1 MILNKDVLVNNII
14 TEISDNSNGQ
24 ISPYDVRHNLL
35 DIIDSAYLLIRG
47 YPLDGTNFSTLNYRT
62 TRVGENTLTTVG
74 LAGHISSDN
83 TAVGH
88 SALKSNFQGIQNT
101 AIGSQSLFCNV
112 YGENNSALGFN
123 SLAGNTIGHGNVG
136 LGNFTLHNNKSGSF
150 NIAIGHGA
158 AYYLKNQSNKLV
170 IGSHNIDYDYI
181 CDNPE
186 GSGLKPL
193 IQGDL
198 SNFKLGIAVSNLH
211 NEGVLQVSGVISPEA
226 TAIYDIGSPNYR
238 WRSGYF
244 SDALSFSSNQ
254 RFQRTNTDIV
264 LTSDLSISG
273 DLSVLGNTAVSG
285 NLVPSVH
292 NLYDIGALNNI
303 WNYGYFNNI
312 FVSGVAT
319 FNRLVA
325 FEKCDFFCKTIT
337 LANSGS
343 ISLDGGGAESIY
355 DYSHEPSPFSTDCG
369 YLTDEQL
376 HGAGFNIES
385 SGEGYFRTYSFTFV
399 PPNYSLSCAGTEDP
413 YALASWNSNIS
424 LHLSSGAHVKTDRVM
439 FPTNINIVQQP
450 ECLGIFSRD
459 NDLFVAYEDLVEEQE
474 DLAGVGDINFY
485 ANSGQVSEYC
495 LTLAAPR
502 SGVLI
507 KQRFLNN
514 VIDKTVD
521 TLNNN
526 LDNLDGF
533 EIQYIND
540 SNGLVYGPS
549 ANRLVVGSYDKT
561 SYPVN
566 VLSLMQSDEDEGVV
580 CITNLSP
587 ASQNV
592 LPETTLNIRSA
603 NNAIARLT
611 AENDAQ
617 TKSAIQLVGEIN
629 CLANAFEAEYLNGSG
644 MANLNM
650 YKDFVKTAYFRLYP
664 NNTIGLFTGSGTS
677 NAMLTIGDSV
687 FNNAVVSMHEN
698 TNTITAASGYGK
710 LYVSPKS
717 VPRQSHAAYLMDGSG
732 NRHDLVVNPLD
743 VVDARGLYTD
753 ASGNTFGGRYCPDK
767 RDDLTGIFRNTAI
780 GSGAC
785 FLIASGAVDNVVF
798 GASAASGI
806 TSGQRNIIIG
816 SHTGRNIASST
827 DNVFIGSYI
836 GSGINSS
843 HNFLVGSS
851 GLVLL
856 QGKLGP
862 TNSAKHLSMPSGGNF
877 SVYDLN
883 NTNALSI
890 KPNLIEVNDF
900 SGNDYPANNL
910 TISFI
915 GNSSANL
922 LVLNHASSPMIN
934 TTTYQS
940 PTQPR
945 PYAQLNG
952 DLRLRGAIRFSNN
965 TSLDSASF
973 LGDIE
978 QNSQD
983 IDNLQSAL
991 SSLFVEGY
999 TTARIQA
1006 PSSPN
1011 SPTTGVLQIKNKN
1024 WVTIGEIM
1032 LINRDTTSE
1041 IHQGAYVVAIKIN
1054 DEYRPL
1060 WISAKDTACECCNR

>member
-88 SALKSNFQGIQNT
+88 SSLKSNFQGAQNT
-101 AIGSQSLFCNV
+101 AVGSQSLFCNV
-112 YGENNSALGFN
+112 YGDNNAAFGFS
-123 SLAGNTIGHGNVG
+123 SLAGNTIGNGNVG
-136 LGNFTLHNNKSGSF
+136 FGNFALHNNKSGSF

-158 AYYLKNQSNKLV
+158 GYYINNQSNRLV
-170 IGSHNIDYDYI
+170 IASHNINYDYI
-181 CDNPE
+181 CDNPN
-186 GSGLKPL
+186 GSGLVPL
-193 IQGDL
+193 VQGDL
-198 SNFKLGIAVSNLH
+198 SNLKLGIAVSSLH
-211 NEGVLQVSGVISPEA
+211 NEGVLQVSGAISPEV
-226 TAIYDIGSPNYR
+226 TSLYNIGSPNYR

-254 RFQRTNTDIV
+254 RFQRVNDSSLV
-264 LTSDLSISG
+264 LTSNLSISG
-273 DLSVLGNTAVSG
+273 GLNVLGNTTVSG
-285 NLVPSVH
+285 DLLPSLH
-292 NLYDIGALNNI
+292 NTYDIGSLGNI

-312 FVSGVAT
+312 FVSGLAT

-355 DYSHEPSPFSTDCG
+355 DYSHEPSPFTSDCG

-376 HGAGFNIES
+376 YGAGFNIES
-385 SGEGYFRTYSFTFV
+385 SGNDYFRTYSFTFV
-399 PPNYSLSCAGTEDP
+399 PPDYSLTCTHSEDP
-413 YALASWNSNIS
+413 YVLASWNSNIS
-424 LHLSSGAHVKTDRVM
+424 LHLSSGAHVKTDRVI
-439 FPTNINIVQQP
+439 FPTTINIVQQP

-459 NDLFVAYEDLVEEQE
+459 NDLFVAYEDLVVQTEE
-474 DLAGVGDINFY
+474 LAGIGDVNFY
-485 ANSGQVSEYC
+485 ATSGEVSEYC

-514 VIDKTVD
+514 IIDKTTD
-521 TLNNN
+521 ELNND

-533 EIQYIND
+533 EIQYVND
-540 SNGLVYGPS
+540 ANGLVYGPS
-549 ANRLVVGSYDKT
+549 ANRLVVGSYNQT

-580 CITNLSP
+580 CITNLAP
-587 ASQNV
+587 VSQNV

-664 NNTIGLFTGSGTS
+664 NNTVGLFTGSGTS

-687 FNNAVVSMHEN
+687 FNNAVISMREN
-698 TNTITAASGYGK
+698 TNTVTAASGYGK

-717 VPRQSHAAYLMDGSG
+717 APRQSHTAYLMDGSG

-753 ASGNTFGGRYCPDK
+753 ASGNTFGGRYCPDR

-785 FLIASGAVDNVVF
+785 FLIASGAVDNVVL

-806 TSGQRNIIIG
+806 TSGQRNVIIG
-816 SHTGRNIASST
+816 SNTGRNIASST

-836 GSGINSS
+836 GSEINSS

-862 TNSAKHLSMPSGGNF
+862 TNSAKHLSMPSGGKF
-877 SVYDLN
+877 SVYDIN

-890 KPNLIEVNDF
+890 KPNFIEVNDF
-900 SGNDYPANNL
+900 SGNDYPQNNL
-910 TISFI
+910 TVSFI

-922 LVLNHASSPMIN
+922 LVLNHASDPMTN
-934 TTTYQS
+934 NPTYQS

-945 PYAQLNG
+945 PYSQLNG
-952 DLRLRGAIRFSNN
+952 DLKLRGAIRFSDN
-965 TSLDSASF
+965 TSLDSAQF
-973 LGDIE
+973 LDKIDQIDDI
-978 QNSQD
+978 
-983 IDNLQSAL
+983 QSAL
-991 SSLFVEGY
+991 SSLIVEGY
-999 TTARIQA
+999 TTSRIQA

-1011 SPTTGVLQIKNKN
+1011 NPTTGVLQIKNQN
-1024 WVTIGEIM
+1024 WVTTGEII
-1032 LINRDTTSE
+1032 LVNRDTTSE
-1041 IHQGAYVVAIKIN
+1041 IHQGAYVIAIKIN
-1054 DEYRPL
+1054 NQYRPI
-1060 WISAKDTACECCNR
+1060 WISAKDTACECCNK